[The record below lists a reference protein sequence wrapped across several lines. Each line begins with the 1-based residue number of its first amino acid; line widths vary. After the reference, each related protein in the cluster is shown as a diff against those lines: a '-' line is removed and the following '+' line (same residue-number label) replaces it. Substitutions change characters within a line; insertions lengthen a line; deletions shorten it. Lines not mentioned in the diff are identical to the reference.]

1 MVLEREDWG
10 RVDALLR
17 AALDQPTGTRLVWL
31 QEACSDTAL
40 RERVAQ
46 LVRLA
51 EAEGDGLR
59 PGGALDEAREVDLTQ
74 TAGPEENGEGT
85 LLAPGRMLGRYEIRA
100 LLGAGGMGR
109 VYRALDPR
117 LGREVAIK
125 ALGQAFRADSA
136 SLRRFEREA
145 RLLAT
150 LSHPNIAAI
159 YGFEMLEGAPYLILE
174 RIEGGALIERL
185 RRGPVPF
192 AEAVAIAVQ
201 VAEGLAEA
209 HGKGVIHRDLKPS
222 NVMLT
227 ADGRVKLV
235 DFGLAKRTERDD
247 GDVDVVNPTTA
258 AGAIL
263 GTAPYMSPEQ
273 IHGEDVDT
281 RTDVWAFGCLL
292 YEMLVGRAPFQGRSV
307 PEVLVTVLR
316 DEPDWSALPP
326 GVPPPVR
333 QLLQRCLRKDPRAR
347 LQHIGDARLEL
358 VELGTAPELAPVD
371 PARPRLASRALPWL
385 VAVVSLGVAAAIAVS
400 RADRTPSTTRAAR
413 LSLDLPSGI
422 NLVDDYPAPFAIAP
436 EGSPFV
442 LVAVENGTTRLYL
455 RGLDDLALR
464 ALPGT
469 EGARQPF
476 FSPDARWVGF
486 FSDRKLLKVPVDGGP
501 VLPVSDVGTNPRGAA
516 WAPDGTIVFTP
527 SQRSGLARV
536 PDGGGAPAPLT
547 RLDAGRG
554 EYSHRWPEI
563 LPGGRW
569 VLFTAIAEE
578 TFSFDEARLAAVS
591 LDTGERRTVLNGA
604 GYGRYVGGGQLAFV
618 RAGRVYSI
626 AFDPERLETSGAP
639 EVMLDGVRYDP
650 QNGGTHLATTS
661 GSRVLVYSPGV
672 PSSPDRYLSWLHRD
686 GRLTRLVETAR
697 MFSDPRLS
705 PDGRQVAVVVST
717 PAGSDLWLVDA
728 NGTMTQLSFGLSP
741 HRPTW
746 TADGRHITVG
756 AEQNGAWRLL
766 SIPVDGKQA
775 SLLVQGKNRA
785 YPNAWSA
792 DGRYLVFQEQR
803 PQAGWDLLFL
813 EVDAAGRP
821 KGPPQPLAT
830 SPFHESNA
838 ALSADGRWVA
848 YESDEIDGLVQAY
861 VRSFPEGGRKLRA
874 SPAGA
879 RWPSWSRG
887 RFYYWDTDRQ
897 TLHVAR
903 TREDA
908 GNLILEDS
916 RLPWD
921 DGTRRPA
928 ALGRVVIRV
937 TGARFNIHPT
947 LDDQFLVLETSATG
961 VAPPYA
967 RPVIVFDLPARPP
980 G

>member
-31 QEACSDTAL
+31 EEACADVAL
-40 RERVAQ
+40 RDRVAQ
-46 LVRLA
+46 LIRLA

-59 PGGALDEAREVDLTQ
+59 PGGALDDVREVALTQ
-74 TAGPEENGEGT
+74 TAGAEASGQGL
-85 LLAPGRMLGRYEIRA
+85 LLAPGHQLGRYEIRG

-109 VYRALDPR
+109 VYRALDPA

-192 AEAVAIAVQ
+192 ADAVAIAIQ

-209 HGKGVIHRDLKPS
+209 HAKGVIHRDLKPS

-235 DFGLAKRTERDD
+235 DFGLAKRTERQD
-247 GDVDVVNPTTA
+247 DVDAVNPTTA

-292 YEMLVGRAPFQGRSV
+292 YEMLVGQAPFRGRSV
-307 PEVLVTVLR
+307 PEVLVAVLR
-316 DEPDWSALPP
+316 DDPDWTALPP
-326 GVPPPVR
+326 FVPPPVR

-358 VELGTAPELAPVD
+358 VELGTILEPSPPVT
-371 PARPRLASRALPWL
+371 AAVWPRRALKALPWL
-385 VAVVSLGVAAAIAVS
+385 VAAGSLALAAAVFWRS
-400 RADRTPSTTRAAR
+400 ERPTSTTRATR
-413 LSLDLPSGI
+413 LSLDLPSGVT
-422 NLVDDYPAPFAIAP
+422 LVDDYPAPFAIAP
-436 EGSPFV
+436 AGSPLV
-442 LVAVENGTTRLYL
+442 LAAVESGTTRLYL
-455 RGLDDLALR
+455 RSLEDLSLR

-476 FSPDARWVGF
+476 FSPDGRWVAF
-486 FSDRKLLKVPVDGGP
+486 FSGRKLLKVALDGGP
-501 VLPVSDVGTNPRGAA
+501 VLPLSDVGSNPRGAA

-527 SQRSGLARV
+527 SQSSGLARISE
-536 PDGGGAPAPLT
+536 GGGRPADLT
-547 RLDAGRG
+547 RLDTARG
-554 EYSHRWPEI
+554 DYSHRWPDV

-569 VLFTAIAEE
+569 VLFTAVAEE

-591 LDTGERRTVLNGA
+591 FETGEVRTVLDGA
-604 GYGRYVGGGQLAFV
+604 AYGRYLGGGRLAFV
-618 RAGRVYSI
+618 RAGRAYSI
-626 AFDPERLETSGAP
+626 AFDTERVETQGAP

-650 QNGGTHLATTS
+650 RNGGTHLATS
-661 GSRVLVYSPGV
+661 GAGALVYSPGV
-672 PSSPDRYLSWLHRD
+672 PLSPDRYLSWLHQD
-686 GRLTRLVETAR
+686 GRLTRLLDTPR

-705 PDGRQVAVVVST
+705 PDGQRVAVVVST
-717 PAGSDLWLVDA
+717 SAGSDLWLVDA

-741 HRPTW
+741 QRPTW
-746 TADGRHITVG
+746 TADGRRITVG
-756 AEQNGAWRLL
+756 AVQNGAWRLL
-766 SIPVDGKQA
+766 SIPLDGKGA
-775 SLLVQGKNRA
+775 GSVLLQTPNRA

-803 PQAGWDLLFL
+803 PRAGWDLLFL
-813 EVDAAGRP
+813 EVDAAGQP
-821 KGPPQPLAT
+821 KGPPQPLAA

-838 ALSADGRWVA
+838 ALSPDGRWVA
-848 YESDEIDGLVQAY
+848 YESDEVDGLVQAY
-861 VRSFPEGGRKLRA
+861 VRSFPEGARKARVSA
-874 SPAGA
+874 AGA
-879 RWPSWSRG
+879 RWPSWGRG
-887 RFYYWDTDRQ
+887 GDLFYWHTGRQ
-897 TLHVAR
+897 TLLVAR
-903 TREDA
+903 THEQN
-908 GNLILEDS
+908 GILALES
-916 RLPWD
+916 ERQAWN
-921 DGTRRPA
+921 DGSGRPG
-928 ALGRVVIRV
+928 ALARV
-937 TGARFNIHPT
+937 TGARFNVHPA
-947 LDDQFLVLETSATG
+947 LADRFLVLETSATA
-961 VAPPYA
+961 VDPPYA
-967 RPVIVFDLPARPP
+967 RPVIVLGRTGGPER
-980 G
+980 